1 MARPTKY
8 SEAILDSTKQYIEEQ
23 EDTHEVV
30 GTGLNSRIRTK
41 VKLPTLEGLAFFLR
55 VHKDTIQE
63 WKNKHE
69 EFSVLIGDLLAKQA
83 QSLINNGLSGTYNPT
98 IAKVLLAKH
107 GYKEST
113 EVDQNVKYEMDFK
126 DVE

>member
-1 MARPTKY
+1 MARPSKY
-8 SEAILDSTKQYIEEQ
+8 SEQILDLTKQYIDEA

-30 GTGLNSRIRTK
+30 GAGLNARIRSK

-63 WKNKHE
+63 WKKNHD

-83 QSLINNGLSGTYNPT
+83 EALINNGLSGTYNPT

-107 GYKEST
+107 GYKESS
-113 EVDQNVKYEMDFK
+113 EVDQNIKYEMDFK

>member
-8 SEAILDSTKQYIEEQ
+8 SEQILDLTKQYIDEA
-23 EDTHEVV
+23 EDTAEVI
-30 GTGLNSRIRTK
+30 GKGLNARIRNK

-63 WKNKHE
+63 WKKNHD

-83 QSLINNGLSGTYNPT
+83 EALINNGLSGNYNPT

-113 EVDQNVKYEMDFK
+113 EVDQNVHYEMDFK

>member
-8 SEAILDSTKQYIEEQ
+8 SEQILDLTKQYIDEA
-23 EDTHEVV
+23 EDTAEVI
-30 GTGLNSRIRTK
+30 GTGLTARIRNK

-63 WKNKHE
+63 WKKNHD

-83 QSLINNGLSGTYNPT
+83 EALINNGLSGNYNPT

-113 EVDQNVKYEMDFK
+113 EVDQNVHYEMDFK